1 MRKKDILFWQSI
13 GQIVYNMD
21 CGSVSGFRAGP
32 LEQERIVSL
41 LSEKVCFKGVSN
53 VFYLGICKKKKHL

>member
-1 MRKKDILFWQSI
+1 
-13 GQIVYNMD
+13 MD

-53 VFYLGICKKKKHL
+53 VFYLGICKKKHTHL